1 MFYLYNIPYY
11 FRHYF
16 QFSQNLTF
24 YTLFPLLPYCAQHK
38 ERCDLL
44 PWLMISTRQ
53 QHQFTSLQI
62 GFYSDLQLQ
71 NITTGDGCRVAA
83 AGLRMMWSMQSAAE
97 LNDRQKIQLHFHL
110 QNSHHTPHSTLVQ
123 GEPLTPLNKRNRS
136 LRYQEHSTNKISH
149 TGTLFANDDAHI
161 HVFFVTQNCTC
172 NLLTERLA
180 RETIYRGTS
189 GTAT

>member
-1 MFYLYNIPYY
+1 M
-11 FRHYF
+11 
-16 QFSQNLTF
+16 
-24 YTLFPLLPYCAQHK
+24 
-38 ERCDLL
+38 DVV
-44 PWLMISTRQ
+44 
-53 QHQFTSLQI
+53 LQ
-62 GFYSDLQLQ
+62 
-71 NITTGDGCRVAA
+71 A

-180 RETIYRGTS
+180 RETISRDKWDSNINGRRVCNQIEYTLICMISAEKTSTEVDTRRDGVWQKEEKNRARDRGI
-189 GTAT
+189 